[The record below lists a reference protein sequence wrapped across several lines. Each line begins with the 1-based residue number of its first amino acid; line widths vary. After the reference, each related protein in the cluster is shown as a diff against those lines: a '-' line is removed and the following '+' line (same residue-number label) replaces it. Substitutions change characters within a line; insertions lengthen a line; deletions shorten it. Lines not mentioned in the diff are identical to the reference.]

1 MNENRDLINSE
12 LKNTFDGGLISLANE
27 QPSNFVELPNEEEA
41 KITESGNVVNNF
53 NVNVNVN
60 SKNQN
65 SAPIEKN
72 KATTIVNNILNS
84 ESTKS
89 PENLKKNSSET
100 SNSTGGNN
108 TIILENGKSAIQL
121 LEQTMNA
128 GPEQP
133 TLDIRQLDYYSPDK
147 PSDYSYSEAPIKSK
161 NLDLKRSYDILHSMT
176 DGALTDHHEMSP
188 LSDTIIHNEFTNQLK
203 ESSFNYYESSNI
215 KLDTNQPKIHDQVSE
230 VSEKNDK
237 RLEMREQEKDLALS
251 EMSKNQSKRVDNELE
266 ISEIKDGRD
275 ISGNVLSGA
284 KVLNT
289 SGARNFNNLSSR
301 SSTIPLFVDKMN
313 SPPIWRTALG

>member
-12 LKNTFDGGLISLANE
+12 LKNTFDGSLVSLANE
-27 QPSNFVELPNEEEA
+27 QPSNFVELPKEEEA
-41 KITESGNVVNNF
+41 KNTESGNVVNNF

-65 SAPIEKN
+65 SAPIERN
-72 KATTIVNNILNS
+72 KATTIVNNILNN

-89 PENLKKNSSET
+89 PENLKKNSNET
-100 SNSTGGNN
+100 LDSTGGN
-108 TIILENGKSAIQL
+108 TKIILENGKSAIQL

-133 TLDIRQLDYYSPDK
+133 SLDIRQLDYYSPDK
-147 PSDYSYSEAPIKSK
+147 PSDYSYSESPIKSK
-161 NLDLKRSYDILHSMT
+161 NLDLKRNYDILHSMT
-176 DGALTDHHEMSP
+176 TGALTDHHEMSP
-188 LSDTIIHNEFTNQLK
+188 LSDTIIHNEFTNDLK
-203 ESSFNYYESSNI
+203 ERNFNYYESSNI
-215 KLDTNQPKIHDQVSE
+215 KLDVNQPKVHDQVSD

-237 RLEMREQEKDLALS
+237 RIEMREQEKNLALS
-251 EMSKNQSKRVDNELE
+251 EMAKNQSKRVDNELE
-266 ISEIKDGRD
+266 ITEIKDGRD
-275 ISGNVLSGA
+275 ISGNVLTGA

-301 SSTIPLFVDKMN
+301 SSTIPLFIDKMN